1 MIQHTKFV
9 DSLYTFNNGIL
20 WGNSGTNL
28 IAVPDLA
35 NEFQQKR

>member
-1 MIQHTKFV
+1 MIQHTTFA
-9 DSLYTFNNGIL
+9 DSLYPFNIGEL

-35 NEFQQKR
+35 NEFQQ